1 MTMLFVLGI
10 FLFLV
15 AILLVAMALRPSTPT
30 EGMHHS
36 LAVIEAMK
44 MENIL
49 KADKDAVVKRVVAHP
64 GESLAVDQVVIEFA

>member
-1 MTMLFVLGI
+1 MPG
-10 FLFLV
+10 
-15 AILLVAMALRPSTPT
+15 LLREIAVH
-30 EGMHHS
+30 EGQQVRAGER
-36 LAVIEAMK
+36 LCIIEAMK

>member
-1 MTMLFVLGI
+1 
-10 FLFLV
+10 
-15 AILLVAMALRPSTPT
+15 
-30 EGMHHS
+30 
-36 LAVIEAMK
+36 MK